1 MKNPQTKWIIIL
13 FHSNCKK
20 CIHSTN
26 KFQKAL
32 TTFSWHFMSD
42 HLITSP
48 LYPHYPRCHWHYVP
62 IPSFWTNPT
71 ILSHSVP
78 NLLSLEYIATH
89 KQVILQSS
97 PDMCACA
104 EPHRGVACGNLW
116 KSKVQEYGKPNT
128 RTYTDC
134 FLYGL
139 NPSGCPWQMLLC
151 TKAASCRICLA
162 KTCGWFGINTCI
174 HPWCGHRMSPFVSF
188 LVHQFYW
195 DFHPIGLTL
204 IKKKCS

>member
-1 MKNPQTKWIIIL
+1 VKNPQTKWIIIL

-32 TTFSWHFMSD
+32 TTFSWHFIWN

-62 IPSFWTNPT
+62 IPSFFWTKPT

-78 NLLSLEYIATH
+78 NLLSLKYIATH

-116 KSKVQEYGKPNT
+116 KSKLQEYGKPNT
-128 RTYTDC
+128 RTYNDC
-134 FLYGL
+134 FSYGL

-162 KTCGWFGINTCI
+162 KTCWLIRHQHLYSSMMWSPYESFRIISSASVLLGFSSYRADIN
-174 HPWCGHRMSPFVSF
+174 
-188 LVHQFYW
+188 
-195 DFHPIGLTL
+195 
-204 IKKKCS
+204 